1 MFETDRLRE
10 RFWLSLFLVVFVLM
24 SFLIP
29 MYLRIR
35 STFER
40 ENKAEGSRIERNI
53 YKYLV

>member
-29 MYLRIR
+29 MYLRTR

>member
-40 ENKAEGSRIERNI
+40 ENKAEGSRTERNI

>member
-1 MFETDRLRE
+1 MFETDRLRA

>member
-40 ENKAEGSRIERNI
+40 ENKAEGSRTERNI
-53 YKYLV
+53 YK